1 MELDRYTD
9 ANCLL
14 HIILF
19 LNMTVP
25 LFHIYMMRSVALLTI
40 AMLYI
45 GAVEATPRI
54 YPPIPTIASN
64 NDNMMDL
71 TGLYNLCAFL

>member
-1 MELDRYTD
+1 
-9 ANCLL
+9 
-14 HIILF
+14 
-19 LNMTVP
+19 
-25 LFHIYMMRSVALLTI
+25 MRSVALLTI